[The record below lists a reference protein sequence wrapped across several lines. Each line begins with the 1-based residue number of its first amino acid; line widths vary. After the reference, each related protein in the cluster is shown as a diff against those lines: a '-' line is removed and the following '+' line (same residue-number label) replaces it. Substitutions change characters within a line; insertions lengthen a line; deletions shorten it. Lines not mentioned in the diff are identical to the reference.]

1 MHQNN
6 FLYILILTHQ
16 NNLKIS
22 KIYINLKRKKK
33 EEEGGGGGGW
43 LVVSKKR
50 RRRRRRRRR
59 RSWVCIFIHK
69 CGLLFSKIKSSLPYS
84 GLEMI
89 YWVLSCPFPCSAPMF
104 KPILAL
110 VPVS

>member
-43 LVVSKKR
+43 LVVSKKKEEEEEEEEAG
-50 RRRRRRRRR
+50 
-59 RSWVCIFIHK
+59 SA
-69 CGLLFSKIKSSLPYS
+69 FSYINVGCFFLR
-84 GLEMI
+84 
-89 YWVLSCPFPCSAPMF
+89 
-104 KPILAL
+104 
-110 VPVS
+110 